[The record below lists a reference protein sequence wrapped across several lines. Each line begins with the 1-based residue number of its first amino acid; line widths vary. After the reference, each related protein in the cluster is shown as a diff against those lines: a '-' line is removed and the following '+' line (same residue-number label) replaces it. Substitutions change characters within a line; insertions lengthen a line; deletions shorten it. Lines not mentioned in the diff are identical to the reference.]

1 VAKETDMAKK
11 EFIIEFEF
19 TSTKADGDSYKR
31 TAIVKAYTPSGALAV
46 ARIVG
51 FQEFG
56 ARFNDN
62 CIDWRVINN

>member
-1 VAKETDMAKK
+1 MAKK
-11 EFIIEFEF
+11 EYTIEFTF
-19 TSTKADGDSYKR
+19 TPTKADGDSYTR
-31 TAIVKAYTPSGALAV
+31 TAKVQAYTPSAALAI

-62 CIDWRVINN
+62 CIDWRIINN

>member
-1 VAKETDMAKK
+1 MAKRD
-11 EFIIEFEF
+11 FIIEFTF
-19 TSTKADGDSYKR
+19 TSTKADGESYTR
-31 TAIVKAYTPSGALAV
+31 TALARAYTPSGALAI

-56 ARFNDN
+56 ARFTDN